1 MPSATDAAPSATTDT
16 ASAAATEGRRTVATE
31 GRTVAPGD
39 RRTVATDARPATA
52 NRRVGRRAYVLDT
65 CVLLADPSALERFD
79 EHEVV
84 VPLVVIEE
92 LDRKKTLLDDVG
104 RNARLALRAIEELRV
119 VSGGGLHDPV
129 RLPSGGSVRIES
141 NHVDVPL
148 PPYLDPKKA
157 DHRIL
162 CVAMGL
168 RGTLVTKDAAL
179 RIKASQL
186 GVTVEDY
193 RGDTARTD
201 EHATGILDVEVD
213 PNVLDLLH
221 RDGKARIDSE
231 VADLTAVDGELWPN
245 ACLVLK
251 AGRSNSGLGRVIHVD
266 DDGAATLH
274 RVHGHRSAFGM
285 SPRDVRQTFAIDL
298 LLDPDV
304 PCVSLMGMAGTG
316 KTFLA
321 LAAGLEQV
329 VEATAY
335 RRLSVYRPLI
345 AVGKQE
351 VGYLPGDLDE
361 KLAPWM
367 AAVHD
372 NLYALLRRD
381 DSPASRGSREHRVV
395 QSTIDGLID
404 RGQLELAAITY
415 LRGRSITDEFVVVD
429 EAQNIELSA
438 LKVVLTRMA
447 AGSKV
452 VFCGD
457 LGQVDNPYI
466 SPYGGMAALI
476 EKMKGSPLFGHV
488 TLSKGVRSPL
498 AEYAATIF

>member
-1 MPSATDAAPSATTDT
+1 MPEPP
-16 ASAAATEGRRTVATE
+16 RT
-31 GRTVAPGD
+31 
-39 RRTVATDARPATA
+39 
-52 NRRVGRRAYVLDT
+52 YVLDT
-65 CVLLADPSALERFD
+65 CVLLADPHALFRFD
-79 EHEVV
+79 EHDVV

-92 LDRKKTLLDDVG
+92 LDRKKAAIDDVG
-104 RNARLALRAIEELRV
+104 RNARMALRVIEDLRAATGAGGLRAPHPLPGGGTLRV
-119 VSGGGLHDPV
+119 
-129 RLPSGGSVRIES
+129 ES
-141 NHVDVPL
+141 NHVDFDL
-148 PPYLDPKKA
+148 PSYLDRAKP

-168 RGTLVTKDAAL
+168 EATLVTKDAAL
-179 RIKASQL
+179 RIKGSQL
-186 GVTVEDY
+186 DVEVEDY
-193 RGDTARTD
+193 RGDTASTD
-201 EHATGILDVEVD
+201 EHASGVVEFDVE
-213 PNVLDLLH
+213 PHVLDDLH
-221 RDGKARIDSE
+221 RDGKVQLTAED
-231 VADLTAVDGELWPN
+231 ADLAGVEPLFPN
-245 ACLVLK
+245 ACLVLRS
-251 AGRSNSGLGRVIHVD
+251 GRSASGLGRVIELD
-266 DDGAATLH
+266 DDGTAT
-274 RVHGHRSAFGM
+274 VHKVQGHRPAFGM
-285 SPRDVRQTFAIDL
+285 TGRDVRQTFAIDL
-298 LLDPDV
+298 LLDPAV

-329 VEATAY
+329 LEATAY

-351 VGYLPGDLDE
+351 IGYLPGDLDE

-372 NLYALLRRD
+372 NLYALLRSD
-381 DSPASRGSREHRVV
+381 TDATRGAREHRQV
-395 QSTIDGLID
+395 QTTIDSLVD

-447 AGSKV
+447 MGSKV

-476 EKMKGSPLFGHV
+476 EKMQGSPLFGHV
-488 TLSKGVRSPL
+488 SLTKGVRSPL
-498 AEYAATIF
+498 AEHAASIF

>member
-1 MPSATDAAPSATTDT
+1 MTHTATTSATSP
-16 ASAAATEGRRTVATE
+16 AATDQQHT
-31 GRTVAPGD
+31 
-39 RRTVATDARPATA
+39 
-52 NRRVGRRAYVLDT
+52 YVLDT
-65 CVLLADPSALERFD
+65 CVLLADPNALFRFE
-79 EHEVV
+79 EHDVV
-84 VPLVVIEE
+84 LPLVVIEE
-92 LDRKKTLLDDVG
+92 LDRKKTALDDVG
-104 RNARLALRAIEELRV
+104 RNARLALRQIEQLRSS
-119 VSGGGLHDPV
+119 SGAGLRDALP
-129 RLPSGGSVRIES
+129 LPSGGSVRIEA
-141 NHVDVPL
+141 NHVDTPL
-148 PPYLDPKKA
+148 PPYLDRAQA

-162 CVAMGL
+162 SVAMAIGA
-168 RGTLVTKDAAL
+168 TLVTQDAAL
-179 RIKASQL
+179 RIKGSQL
-186 GVTVEDY
+186 GVAVEDY
-193 RGDTARTD
+193 RGDTVRVE
-201 EHATGILDVEVD
+201 EHSTGIVELEID
-213 PNVLDLLH
+213 PEVLDGLH
-221 RDGKARIDSE
+221 RDGKAQLDAERAELS
-231 VADLTAVDGELWPN
+231 AVGELWPN
-245 ACLVLK
+245 ACLVLR
-251 AGRSNSGLGRVIHVD
+251 AGRSSSGLARVTEVAP
-266 DDGAATLH
+266 DGTATLH
-274 RVHGHRSAFGM
+274 RVHGHRPAFGM
-285 SPRDVRQTFAIDL
+285 APRDVRQTFAIDL

-351 VGYLPGDLDE
+351 IGYLPGDLDE

-372 NLYALLRRD
+372 NLYALLRSD
-381 DSPASRGSREHRVV
+381 AAGGRGSREHRQV
-395 QSTIDGLID
+395 QGAIESLVD

-447 AGSKV
+447 TGSKV

-488 TLSKGVRSPL
+488 TLTKGVRSPL
-498 AEYAATIF
+498 AEYAASMF

>member
-1 MPSATDAAPSATTDT
+1 MPVTP
-16 ASAAATEGRRTVATE
+16 RH
-31 GRTVAPGD
+31 D
-39 RRTVATDARPATA
+39 RRTF
-52 NRRVGRRAYVLDT
+52 VLDT
-65 CVLLADPSALERFD
+65 CVLLADPDAVLRFD
-79 EHEVV
+79 EHDVV
-84 VPLVVIEE
+84 LPLVVIEE
-92 LDRKKTLLDDVG
+92 LDRKKTAMDDVG
-104 RNARLALRAIEELRV
+104 RNARAALRTIETLREA
-119 VSGGGLHDPV
+119 SGGGLRDAQP
-129 RLPSGGSVRIES
+129 LPSGGTLRIES

-148 PPYLDPKKA
+148 PPYLDPHKP

-162 CVAMGL
+162 AVAIGL
-168 RGTLVTKDAAL
+168 RGTLVSKDTAL
-179 RIKASQL
+179 RIKGSQL

-193 RGDTARTD
+193 LGDTARTE
-201 EHATGILDVEVD
+201 EHTTGILELEVEAD
-213 PNVLDLLH
+213 VLDRLH
-221 RDGKARIDSE
+221 RDGKVQLEEAE
-231 VADLTAVDGELWPN
+231 LDLAAAGVHALWAN
-245 ACLVLK
+245 ACLVLRS
-251 AGRSNSGLGRVIHVD
+251 GRSASGLGRVLEVD
-266 DDGAATLH
+266 DDGLATVH
-274 RVHGHRSAFGM
+274 RVGGHRQAFGM
-285 SPRDVRQTFAIDL
+285 APRDVRQTFAIDL
-298 LLDPDV
+298 LLDPAV

-329 VEATAY
+329 LEASAY

-345 AVGKQE
+345 AVGRQE
-351 VGYLPGDLDE
+351 IGYLPGDLDE

-372 NLYALLRRD
+372 NLYALLRRED
-381 DSPASRGSREHRVV
+381 GPGRGAREHRQI
-395 QSTIDGLID
+395 QSTIDSLSD

-447 AGSKV
+447 QGSKV

-466 SPYGGMAALI
+466 SPFGGMAALI

-498 AEYAATIF
+498 AEHAATIF

>member
-1 MPSATDAAPSATTDT
+1 M
-16 ASAAATEGRRTVATE
+16 ASAAA
-31 GRTVAPGD
+31 APK
-39 RRTVATDARPATA
+39 T
-52 NRRVGRRAYVLDT
+52 YVLDT
-65 CVLLADPSALERFD
+65 CVLLADPHALHRFD
-79 EHEVV
+79 EHDVV
-84 VPLVVIEE
+84 LPLVVIEE
-92 LDRKKTLLDDVG
+92 LDRKKTNLDEVG
-104 RNARLALRAIEELRV
+104 RNARMALRGIEELRV
-119 VSGGGLHDPV
+119 ASGGGLRDAHP
-129 RLPSGGSVRIES
+129 LPGGGTVRIES

-148 PPYLDPKKA
+148 PAYLDPLKA

-162 CVAMGL
+162 AVALGL
-168 RGTLVTKDAAL
+168 GGTLVTKDAAL
-179 RIKASQL
+179 RIKGSQL
-186 GVTVEDY
+186 GVAVDDY
-193 RGDTARTD
+193 RADTVAVD
-201 EHATGILDVEVD
+201 EHRSGVAELEVD
-213 PNVLDLLH
+213 HEVLDLLH
-221 RDGKARIDSE
+221 RDGKVVLDAE
-231 VADLTAVDGELWPN
+231 VADLTGLPDQQPWPN
-245 ACLVLK
+245 LCLVLR
-251 AGRSNSGLGRVIHVD
+251 AGRSSSGLGRVLHVD
-266 DDGAATLH
+266 HDGAATVH
-274 RVHGHRSAFGM
+274 RVAGHRQAFGM

-329 VEATAY
+329 LEAGAY

-351 VGYLPGDLDE
+351 VGFLPGDLDE

-372 NLYALLRRD
+372 NLYALLRGEAGRGRGGRD
-381 DSPASRGSREHRVV
+381 HRQV
-395 QSTIDGLID
+395 QTAIDQLVD

-415 LRGRSITDEFVVVD
+415 LRGRSITDELVIVD

-447 AGSKV
+447 SGSKL

-466 SPYGGMAALI
+466 SPAGGMAALI
-476 EKMKGSPLFGHV
+476 EKLHGSPLFGHIA
-488 TLSKGVRSPL
+488 LSKGVRSPL
-498 AEYAATIF
+498 AEHAATVL

>member
-1 MPSATDAAPSATTDT
+1 MPN
-16 ASAAATEGRRTVATE
+16 RTKS
-31 GRTVAPGD
+31 
-39 RRTVATDARPATA
+39 
-52 NRRVGRRAYVLDT
+52 YVLDT
-65 CVLLADPSALERFD
+65 CVLLADPYALLRFD

-84 VPLVVIEE
+84 VPLVVVEE
-92 LDRKKTLLDDVG
+92 LDRKKTSVDEVG
-104 RNARLALRAIEELRV
+104 RNARTALRVIEDLRV
-119 VSGGGLHDPV
+119 QSGGGLRDALP
-129 RLPSGGSVRIES
+129 LPSGGTVRIES

-148 PPYLDPKKA
+148 PPYLDPHKP

-162 CVAMGL
+162 ATAIGL
-168 RGTLVTKDAAL
+168 KGTLVTKDAAL
-179 RIKASQL
+179 RIKGSQL
-186 GVTVEDY
+186 GVAVEDY
-193 RGDTARTD
+193 RADTAQVD
-201 EHATGILDVEVD
+201 EYYTGVTELDVEPHVID
-213 PNVLDLLH
+213 ELH
-221 RDGKARIDSE
+221 RDGKAFVDAE
-231 VADLTAVDGELWPN
+231 VASVGDDGLFLN
-245 ACLVLK
+245 QCLVLK
-251 AGRSNSGLGRVIHVD
+251 AGPSASGLGRVIDLD
-266 DDGAATLH
+266 DTGRAT
-274 RVHGHRSAFGM
+274 VHKVAGHRQVFGM
-285 SPRDVRQTFAIDL
+285 APRDVRQTFAIDL
-298 LLDPDV
+298 LLDPNV
-304 PCVSLMGMAGTG
+304 PAVSLMGMAGTG

-335 RRLSVYRPLI
+335 RRLSVYRPLV
-345 AVGKQE
+345 AVGRQD

-372 NLYALLRRD
+372 NLYALLRRGD
-381 DSPASRGSREHRVV
+381 GRGRSEHRQVTAAIESLV
-395 QSTIDGLID
+395 D

-438 LKVVLTRMA
+438 LRVVLTRMA
-447 AGSKV
+447 SGSKV

-476 EKMKGSPLFGHV
+476 EKLKGTELFGHV
-488 TLSKGVRSPL
+488 TLTKGVRSPL

>member
-1 MPSATDAAPSATTDT
+1 MQPAPET
-16 ASAAATEGRRTVATE
+16 
-31 GRTVAPGD
+31 
-39 RRTVATDARPATA
+39 
-52 NRRVGRRAYVLDT
+52 YVLDT
-65 CVLLADPSALERFD
+65 CVLLADPHALHRFD

-92 LDRKKTLLDDVG
+92 LDRKKSALDEVG
-104 RNARLALRAIEELRV
+104 RNARVALRTIEELRLA
-119 VSGGGLHDPV
+119 SGGGLREPLP
-129 RLPSGGSVRIES
+129 LPSGGTVRIES
-141 NHVDVPL
+141 NHVEVPL
-148 PPYLDPKKA
+148 PAYLDPHKA

-162 CVAMGL
+162 CVALGL

-179 RIKASQL
+179 RIKGSQL
-186 GVTVEDY
+186 GVEVEDY
-193 RGDTARTD
+193 RGDTAPVEERT
-201 EHATGILDVEVD
+201 TGIVELDVD
-213 PNVLDLLH
+213 PGVLDELH
-221 RDGKARIDSE
+221 RTSKVQLDAE
-231 VADLTAVDGELWPN
+231 LADLTAVPDGALWAN
-245 ACLVLK
+245 ACLILR
-251 AGRSNSGLGRVIHVD
+251 AGRSASGLGRVLHLD
-266 DDGAATLH
+266 DHGAATVH
-274 RVHGHRSAFGM
+274 RVAGHRQVFGM
-285 SPRDVRQTFAIDL
+285 APRDVRQTFAIDL

-321 LAAGLEQV
+321 LGAGLEQV
-329 VEATAY
+329 LEATAY

-372 NLYALLRRD
+372 NLYALLRSD
-381 DSPASRGSREHRVV
+381 TAGGRGAREHRQV
-395 QSTIDGLID
+395 QSTVESLVD

-415 LRGRSITDEFVVVD
+415 LRGRSITDEFVIVD

-447 AGSKV
+447 TGSKV

-466 SPYGGMAALI
+466 SPFGGMAALI
-476 EKMKGSPLFGHV
+476 EKLKGSPLFGHV
-488 TLSKGVRSPL
+488 TLTKGVRSPL
-498 AEYAATIF
+498 AEHAATLF

>member
-1 MPSATDAAPSATTDT
+1 MTS
-16 ASAAATEGRRTVATE
+16 RT
-31 GRTVAPGD
+31 
-39 RRTVATDARPATA
+39 
-52 NRRVGRRAYVLDT
+52 YVLDT
-65 CVLLADPSALERFD
+65 CVLLADPDALLRFD
-79 EHEVV
+79 EHDVV

-92 LDRKKTLLDDVG
+92 LDRKKSALDDVG
-104 RNARLALRAIEELRV
+104 RNARAALRAIEELRRA
-119 VSGGGLHDPV
+119 SGRGLSDPLT
-129 RLPSGGSVRIES
+129 LPSGGTLRIES
-141 NHVDVPL
+141 NHVDVAL
-148 PPYLDPKKA
+148 PPYLDRSKA

-168 RGTLVTKDAAL
+168 GATLVTKDAAL
-179 RIKASQL
+179 RIKGSQL
-186 GVTVEDY
+186 AVDVEDY
-193 RGDTARTD
+193 HGDTARVEED
-201 EHATGILDVEVD
+201 ASGLVELELD
-213 PNVLDLLH
+213 PGCLDALH
-221 RDGKARIDSE
+221 RDGKVQLDGE
-231 VADLTAVDGELWPN
+231 VADLLGQELWPN

-251 AGRSNSGLGRVIHVD
+251 AGRSASGLGRVTEVT
-266 DDGAATLH
+266 DDGTVTVH
-274 RVHGHRSAFGM
+274 RVQGHRQAFGM
-285 SPRDVRQTFAIDL
+285 APRDVRQTFAIDL
-298 LLDPDV
+298 LLDPDI

-329 VEATAY
+329 LEATAY

-345 AVGKQE
+345 AVGRQE

-372 NLYALLRRD
+372 NLYALLRTEG
-381 DSPASRGSREHRVV
+381 PGGGGTREHRQV
-395 QSTIDGLID
+395 QSTIESLVD

-447 AGSKV
+447 SGSKV

-476 EKMKGSPLFGHV
+476 EKMKGSPLFGHI

-498 AEYAATIF
+498 AEHAASIF

>member
-1 MPSATDAAPSATTDT
+1 MQAAPKT
-16 ASAAATEGRRTVATE
+16 
-31 GRTVAPGD
+31 
-39 RRTVATDARPATA
+39 
-52 NRRVGRRAYVLDT
+52 YVLDT
-65 CVLLADPSALERFD
+65 CVLLADPHALHRFD

-92 LDRKKTLLDDVG
+92 LDRKKTALDEVG
-104 RNARLALRAIEELRV
+104 RNARVALRTIEELRV
-119 VSGGGLHDPV
+119 ASGGGLREPLP
-129 RLPSGGSVRIES
+129 LPSGGTVRIES

-148 PPYLDPKKA
+148 PPYLDPHKA

-162 CVAMGL
+162 SVALGL
-168 RGTLVTKDAAL
+168 QGTLVTKDAAL
-179 RIKASQL
+179 RIKGSQL
-186 GVTVEDY
+186 GVEVEDY
-193 RGDTARTD
+193 RGDTAPVEERT
-201 EHATGILDVEVD
+201 TGIVELDVD
-213 PNVLDLLH
+213 PVVLDELH
-221 RDGKARIDSE
+221 RTSKVRLDAE
-231 VADLTAVDGELWPN
+231 VADLTAAPDGALWAN

-251 AGRSNSGLGRVIHVD
+251 AGRSASGLGRVLHLD
-266 DDGAATLH
+266 DDGVATVH
-274 RVHGHRSAFGM
+274 RVAGHRHVFGM
-285 SPRDVRQTFAIDL
+285 APRDVRQTFAIDL

-321 LAAGLEQV
+321 LGAGLEQV
-329 VEATAY
+329 LEATAY

-372 NLYALLRRD
+372 NLYALLRSD
-381 DSPASRGSREHRVV
+381 TTGGRGAREHRQV
-395 QSTIDGLID
+395 QSTVDSLVD

-415 LRGRSITDEFVVVD
+415 LRGRSITDEFVIVD

-447 AGSKV
+447 TGSKV

-476 EKMKGSPLFGHV
+476 EKLKGSPLFGHV
-488 TLSKGVRSPL
+488 TLTKGVRSPL
-498 AEYAATIF
+498 AEHAATLF

>member
-1 MPSATDAAPSATTDT
+1 M
-16 ASAAATEGRRTVATE
+16 RTL
-31 GRTVAPGD
+31 
-39 RRTVATDARPATA
+39 
-52 NRRVGRRAYVLDT
+52 NRVTYVLDT
-65 CVLLADPSALERFD
+65 CVLLADPNALFRFD
-79 EHEVV
+79 EHDVV

-92 LDRKKTLLDDVG
+92 LDRKKAALDDVG
-104 RNARLALRAIEELRV
+104 RNARLALRAIEDLRV
-119 VSGGGLHDPV
+119 QSGGGLRDALP
-129 RLPSGGSVRIES
+129 LPSGGTMRIES

-148 PPYLDPKKA
+148 PPYLDKAKA

-162 CVAMGL
+162 CVAIGL
-168 RGTLVTKDAAL
+168 DATLVTKDAGL
-179 RIKASQL
+179 RIKGSQL
-186 GVTVEDY
+186 GVAVDDY
-193 RGDTARTD
+193 RGDTARTE
-201 EHATGILDVEVD
+201 EHDPGIIELDVD
-213 PNVLDLLH
+213 PHVLDLLH
-221 RDGKARIDSE
+221 RDGKARLG
-231 VADLTAVDGELWPN
+231 ADAVDPAAVPHDGGPGRLWPN
-245 ACLVLK
+245 ACLVLR
-251 AGRSNSGLGRVIHVD
+251 AGRSASGLGRVLDVD
-266 DDGAATLH
+266 EEGVATVH
-274 RVHGHRSAFGM
+274 RVAGHRQVFGM
-285 SPRDVRQTFAIDL
+285 SARDVRQTFAIDL

-329 VEATAY
+329 LEATAY

-351 VGYLPGDLDE
+351 IGYLPGDLDE

-381 DSPASRGSREHRVV
+381 DGPARGGREHRQI
-395 QSTIDGLID
+395 QSTIDSLLD

-447 AGSKV
+447 MGSKV

-476 EKMKGSPLFGHV
+476 EKMKGSALFGHI
-488 TLSKGVRSPL
+488 TLAKGVRSPL
-498 AEYAATIF
+498 AEHAATIF

>member
-1 MPSATDAAPSATTDT
+1 MTHIATSPATSPAATDQQ
-16 ASAAATEGRRTVATE
+16 RT
-31 GRTVAPGD
+31 
-39 RRTVATDARPATA
+39 
-52 NRRVGRRAYVLDT
+52 YVLDT
-65 CVLLADPSALERFD
+65 CVLLADPNALFRFE
-79 EHEVV
+79 EHDVV
-84 VPLVVIEE
+84 LPLVVIEE
-92 LDRKKTLLDDVG
+92 LDRKKTALDDVG
-104 RNARLALRAIEELRV
+104 RNARLALRQIEQLRA
-119 VSGGGLHDPV
+119 SSAAGLRDALP
-129 RLPSGGSVRIES
+129 LPSGGSVRIEA
-141 NHVDVPL
+141 NHVDTPL
-148 PPYLDPKKA
+148 PPYLDRTQA

-162 CVAMGL
+162 CVAMAIDA
-168 RGTLVTKDAAL
+168 TLVTKDAAL
-179 RIKASQL
+179 RIKGSQL
-186 GVTVEDY
+186 GVAVEDY
-193 RGDTARTD
+193 RGDTVRVD
-201 EHATGILDVEVD
+201 EHSTGIVELEVD
-213 PNVLDLLH
+213 PGVLDALH
-221 RDGKARIDSE
+221 RDGKAQLDAE
-231 VADLTAVDGELWPN
+231 LADLSAVGELWPN
-245 ACLVLK
+245 ACLVLR
-251 AGRSNSGLGRVIHVD
+251 AGRSSSGLARVTEVAP
-266 DDGAATLH
+266 DGTATLH
-274 RVHGHRSAFGM
+274 RVHGHRPVFGM
-285 SPRDVRQTFAIDL
+285 AARDMRQTFAIDL
-298 LLDPDV
+298 LLDPEV

-329 VEATAY
+329 IEATAY

-351 VGYLPGDLDE
+351 IGYLPGDLDE

-372 NLYALLRRD
+372 NLYALLRTD
-381 DSPASRGSREHRVV
+381 TAGGRGAREHRQV
-395 QSTIDGLID
+395 QGTIESLVD

-447 AGSKV
+447 TGSKV

-488 TLSKGVRSPL
+488 TLTKGVRSPL
-498 AEYAATIF
+498 AEHAATIF

>member
-1 MPSATDAAPSATTDT
+1 MSTLT
-16 ASAAATEGRRTVATE
+16 ASTPRTAAHRTPSQAD
-31 GRTVAPGD
+31 RTAP
-39 RRTVATDARPATA
+39 TTF
-52 NRRVGRRAYVLDT
+52 VLDT
-65 CVLLADPSALERFD
+65 CVLLADPHALTRFD
-79 EHEVV
+79 EHDVV
-84 VPLVVIEE
+84 LPLVVIEE
-92 LDRKKTLLDDVG
+92 LDRKKTAMDDVG
-104 RNARLALRAIEELRV
+104 RNARLALRMIEDLRMA
-119 VSGGGLHDPV
+119 SGGGLRAALP
-129 RLPSGGSVRIES
+129 LPSGGTIRIES

-148 PPYLDPKKA
+148 PPYLDRDKA

-162 CVAMGL
+162 CVALGL
-168 RGTLVTKDAAL
+168 GATLVTKDAAL
-179 RIKASQL
+179 RIKGSQL
-186 GVTVEDY
+186 GVDVEDY
-193 RGDTARTD
+193 RGDTARV
-201 EHATGILDVEVD
+201 EELNTGILDIEVD
-213 PNVLDLLH
+213 PQVLDDLH
-221 RDGKARIDSE
+221 RDGKVQITGE
-231 VADLTAVDGELWPN
+231 LADLSACDGQLWPN
-245 ACLVLK
+245 ACLVLR
-251 AGRSNSGLGRVIHVD
+251 AGRSGSGLARVIEVR
-266 DDGAATLH
+266 DDGSATLC
-274 RVHGHRSAFGM
+274 RVHGHRPVFGM

-304 PCVSLMGMAGTG
+304 PCVSIMGMAGTG

-345 AVGKQE
+345 AVGRQE

-361 KLAPWM
+361 KLSPWM

-381 DSPASRGSREHRVV
+381 DGPASRGSREHRQV
-395 QSTIDGLID
+395 QSTVESLVD

-447 AGSKV
+447 SGSKV

-476 EKMKGSPLFGHV
+476 EKMQGSPLFGHV
-488 TLSKGVRSPL
+488 SLAKGVRSPL
-498 AEYAATIF
+498 AEHAATIF

>member
-1 MPSATDAAPSATTDT
+1 MTVRAA
-16 ASAAATEGRRTVATE
+16 
-31 GRTVAPGD
+31 D
-39 RRTVATDARPATA
+39 RQT
-52 NRRVGRRAYVLDT
+52 YVLDT
-65 CVLLADPSALERFD
+65 CVLLADPGALHRFD

-84 VPLVVIEE
+84 LPLVVIEE

-119 VSGGGLHDPV
+119 ASGGGLRDAL
-129 RLPSGGSVRIES
+129 RLPGGGSVRIES
-141 NHVDVPL
+141 NHVDVEL
-148 PPYLDPKKA
+148 PPYLDRGKA

-162 CVAMGL
+162 CVALGL

-179 RIKASQL
+179 RIKGSQL
-186 GVTVEDY
+186 GVAVEDY
-193 RGDTARTD
+193 RGDTARVE
-201 EHATGILDVEVD
+201 EHTTGILEFDVD
-213 PNVLDLLH
+213 PHVLDELH
-221 RDGKARIDSE
+221 RDGKVQLDAE
-231 VADLTAVDGELWPN
+231 VADLGQVPGGELWPN
-245 ACLVLK
+245 ACLVLR
-251 AGRSNSGLGRVIHVD
+251 AGRSSSGLGRVIDVD
-266 DDGAATLH
+266 EDGVAT
-274 RVHGHRSAFGM
+274 VHKVQGHRAAFGM

-329 VEATAY
+329 LEATAY

-372 NLYALLRRD
+372 NLYALLRTD
-381 DSPASRGSREHRVV
+381 GPGSRGAREHRQI
-395 QSTIDGLID
+395 QSTIESLVD

-466 SPYGGMAALI
+466 SPLGGMAALI

-498 AEYAATIF
+498 AEHAATIF

>member
-1 MPSATDAAPSATTDT
+1 MTDPRET
-16 ASAAATEGRRTVATE
+16 
-31 GRTVAPGD
+31 
-39 RRTVATDARPATA
+39 
-52 NRRVGRRAYVLDT
+52 YVLDT
-65 CVLLADPSALERFD
+65 CVLLADPHALHRFD
-79 EHEVV
+79 EHDLVL
-84 VPLVVIEE
+84 PLVVIEE
-92 LDRKKTLLDDVG
+92 LDRKKTAMDDVG
-104 RNARLALRAIEELRV
+104 RNARHVLRLIEDLRV
-119 VSGGGLHDPV
+119 EHGGGLADQVP
-129 RLPSGGSVRIES
+129 LPGGGTFRIES

-148 PPYLDPKKA
+148 PPYLDPHKA

-162 CVAMGL
+162 AVAIGL

-179 RIKASQL
+179 RIKGAQL
-186 GVTVEDY
+186 GVATEDY
-193 RGDTARTD
+193 RGDTHPVS
-201 EHATGILDVEVD
+201 EHYEGVRELDVEPHVVD
-213 PNVLDLLH
+213 ELH
-221 RDGKARIDSE
+221 RDGKVR
-231 VADLTAVDGELWPN
+231 VDAGAAELAGDPLFVN
-245 ACLVLK
+245 ECLVMK
-251 AGRSNSGLGRVIHVD
+251 AGRSASALGRVIEVERRND
-266 DDGAATLH
+266 EFGVAT
-274 RVHGHRSAFGM
+274 VHKVQGHRNVFGM

-298 LLDPDV
+298 LLDPHV
-304 PCVSLMGMAGTG
+304 PCVSLMGYAGTG

-329 VEATAY
+329 LEATAY
-335 RRLSVYRPLI
+335 RRMSVYRPLI
-345 AVGKQE
+345 AVGRQE
-351 VGYLPGDLDE
+351 IGYLPGDLDE

-381 DSPASRGSREHRVV
+381 DGRPGAREHRQV
-395 QSTIDGLID
+395 QATIESLLD

-415 LRGRSITDEFVVVD
+415 LRGRSITDEFVIVD

-447 AGSKV
+447 MGSKV

-476 EKMKGSPLFGHV
+476 EKLKGTSLFGHV
-488 TLSKGVRSPL
+488 TLAKGVRSPL

>member
-1 MPSATDAAPSATTDT
+1 MST
-16 ASAAATEGRRTVATE
+16 AGSERRS
-31 GRTVAPGD
+31 
-39 RRTVATDARPATA
+39 
-52 NRRVGRRAYVLDT
+52 YVLDT
-65 CVLLADPSALERFD
+65 CVLLADPNALYRFD
-79 EHEVV
+79 EHDIVL
-84 VPLVVIEE
+84 PLVVIEE
-92 LDRKKTLLDDVG
+92 LDRKKTALDEVG
-104 RNARLALRAIEELRV
+104 RNARLALRAIEDLRE
-119 VSGGGLHDPV
+119 SAPGGLQAPV
-129 RLPSGGSVRIES
+129 ALPAGGTVRIES
-141 NHVDVPL
+141 NHVDVDL
-148 PPYLDPKKA
+148 PSYLDREKA

-162 CVAMGL
+162 CVALGL
-168 RGTLVTKDAAL
+168 GGTLVTKDAAL
-179 RIKASQL
+179 RIKGAQL
-186 GVTVEDY
+186 GAEVEDY

-201 EHATGILDVEVD
+201 EHASGVLELEVD
-213 PNVLDLLH
+213 PQLIDDLH
-221 RDGKARIDSE
+221 RDGKAQMHAE
-231 VADLTAVDGELWPN
+231 TADLNGLDEGLWPN

-251 AGRSNSGLGRVIHVD
+251 AGRSGSGLARVIDVG
-266 DDGAATLH
+266 DDGLATIH
-274 RVHGHRSAFGM
+274 KVPGHRQVFGM

-298 LLDPDV
+298 LLDPDL

-329 VEATAY
+329 IEATAY

-345 AVGKQE
+345 AVGRQE

-372 NLYALLRRD
+372 NLYALLRSD
-381 DSPASRGSREHRVV
+381 APTTRGMREHRQV
-395 QSTIDGLID
+395 QSTIESLVD

-415 LRGRSITDEFVVVD
+415 LRGRSITDELVVVD

-476 EKMKGSPLFGHV
+476 EKMKGSELFGHIS
-488 TLSKGVRSPL
+488 LAKGVRSPL
-498 AEYAATIF
+498 AEHAATIF

>member
-1 MPSATDAAPSATTDT
+1 MTNHEPT
-16 ASAAATEGRRTVATE
+16 RTF
-31 GRTVAPGD
+31 
-39 RRTVATDARPATA
+39 
-52 NRRVGRRAYVLDT
+52 VLDT
-65 CVLLADPSALERFD
+65 CVLLADPDALLRFD
-79 EHEVV
+79 EHDVV
-84 VPLVVIEE
+84 LPLVVIEE
-92 LDRKKTLLDDVG
+92 LDRKKTALDDVG
-104 RNARLALRAIEELRV
+104 RNARLALRRIEELRIA
-119 VSGGGLHDPV
+119 SGGGLSRPL
-129 RLPSGGSVRIES
+129 RLPTGGSVRIES
-141 NHVDVPL
+141 NHVDVDL
-148 PPYLDPKKA
+148 PPYLDPHKP

-162 CVAMGL
+162 AVAIGVDA
-168 RGTLVTKDAAL
+168 TLVTKDAAL
-179 RIKASQL
+179 RIKGSQL
-186 GVTVEDY
+186 GVEVEDY

-201 EHATGILDVEVD
+201 EHTTGVVELEVD
-213 PNVLDLLH
+213 PLVLDDLH
-221 RDGKARIDSE
+221 RDGKAQLDGE
-231 VADLTAVDGELWPN
+231 LADLAAAGVEQLWPN

-251 AGRSNSGLGRVIHVD
+251 AGPSSSGLGRVLDVD
-266 DDGAATLH
+266 EDGVAS
-274 RVHGHRSAFGM
+274 VHKVAGHRQVFGM
-285 SPRDVRQTFAIDL
+285 SPRDMRQTFAVDL
-298 LLDPDV
+298 LLDPQV

-329 VEATAY
+329 LSATAY
-335 RRLSVYRPLI
+335 RRMAVYRPLV
-345 AVGKQE
+345 AVGKQD

-372 NLYALLRRD
+372 NLFALLRRD
-381 DSPASRGSREHRVV
+381 EAPGSGAREHRQV
-395 QSTIDGLID
+395 QATVESLVD

-415 LRGRSITDEFVVVD
+415 LRGRSITDELVIVD

-438 LKVVLTRMA
+438 LRVVLTRMG

-488 TLSKGVRSPL
+488 TLTKGVRSPL
-498 AEYAATIF
+498 AEHAATIF

>member
-1 MPSATDAAPSATTDT
+1 MTLPAMSTTAPSTGGPTP
-16 ASAAATEGRRTVATE
+16 RT
-31 GRTVAPGD
+31 
-39 RRTVATDARPATA
+39 
-52 NRRVGRRAYVLDT
+52 YVLDT
-65 CVLLADPSALERFD
+65 CVLLADPNAVFRFD
-79 EHEVV
+79 EHDVV
-84 VPLVVIEE
+84 LPLVVIEE
-92 LDRKKTLLDDVG
+92 LDRKKTSLDDVG

-119 VSGGGLHDPV
+119 SSDAGLRDALP
-129 RLPSGGSVRIES
+129 LPSGGSVRIEA
-141 NHVDVPL
+141 NHVDTPL
-148 PPYLDPKKA
+148 PSYLDRAKA

-162 CVAMGL
+162 CVAMAIGA
-168 RGTLVTKDAAL
+168 TLVTKDAAL
-179 RIKASQL
+179 RIKGSQL
-186 GVTVEDY
+186 GLDVEDY
-193 RGDTARTD
+193 RGDTARVE
-201 EHATGILDVEVD
+201 EHSTGIVELEVD
-213 PNVLDLLH
+213 PTVLDALH
-221 RDGKARIDSE
+221 RDGKAQLDAAL
-231 VADLTAVDGELWPN
+231 ADLSQVDALWPN
-245 ACLVLK
+245 ACLVLRS
-251 AGRSNSGLGRVIHVD
+251 GRSSSGLARVTEVAA
-266 DDGAATLH
+266 DGHATLH
-274 RVHGHRSAFGM
+274 RVQGHRPVFQMA
-285 SPRDVRQTFAIDL
+285 PRDVRQTFAIDL
-298 LLDPDV
+298 LLDPEV

-329 VEATAY
+329 LEATAY

-351 VGYLPGDLDE
+351 VGFLPGDLDE

-372 NLYALLRRD
+372 NLYALLRT
-381 DSPASRGSREHRVV
+381 DSAGGRGAREHRQV
-395 QSTIDGLID
+395 QATIESLVD

-447 AGSKV
+447 TGSKV

-476 EKMKGSPLFGHV
+476 EKMKDSPLFGHV
-488 TLSKGVRSPL
+488 TLTKGVRSPL
-498 AEYAATIF
+498 AEHAATIF